1 MQYAGFKI
9 FQYFEKFEILPLYIP
24 FLLCIPLPPEDLQS
38 NIGIVGMCCV
48 YVYIRKQKHLG
59 ANFFSQLGRRR
70 IATRFEDE
78 PEVKK
83 EKRELVEVKDK
94 KSEQKDKEV
103 NKEPQ
108 KTGDK
113 EEKKT
118 LKKDAAQKAMVK
130 KEDKND
136 KK

>member
-1 MQYAGFKI
+1 M
-9 FQYFEKFEILPLYIP
+9 
-24 FLLCIPLPPEDLQS
+24 LCLRIYSQAKTS
-38 NIGIVGMCCV
+38 WS
-48 YVYIRKQKHLG
+48 K
-59 ANFFSQLGRRR
+59 FFSQLGRRR